1 MISWYFFHEK
11 AGVIIHYSLNLKE
24 NDFQKEIKGDRQ

>member
-11 AGVIIHYSLNLKE
+11 AGVILKYSLDFKE
-24 NDFQKEIKGDRQ
+24 NDFSKK

>member
-1 MISWYFFHEK
+1 MISWYFIREN

-24 NDFQKEIKGDRQ
+24 NDFQKEMKGDR